1 MRNDDIDY
9 IKEIDFEGAITSIQ
23 GDSLEKIKDQMKNC
37 SCKIECNEKGNG
49 SGFFSLVPFP
59 NKTLLVPVLMTNNHV
74 LGKEDI
80 IKGKKI
86 NIKMEDKKFS
96 ILIDD
101 SRRVFTDQSFDITII
116 EMINSDG
123 LDFNKFLDIDDSIY
137 KENFYEFFKNR
148 SIYLI
153 HHPKSKDETEF
164 AVGIIKSISIDTNV
178 INHTCKSEPGSSGS
192 PILDLKTN
200 KIIGIHKGS
209 VNNQKYNVGTFIKDP
224 VEKFYKECGNKIIS
238 VEFLSGNPKKENK
251 IKNINNYNS
260 QNQYNNYN
268 GKYNKSEL
276 KSNNNIIQNI
286 NDKINN
292 NLSYNEFSLFNE
304 DNKNHEKYDL
314 IEENNYKE
322 NDDNNIGLKNKK
334 VFNNNINNGDNKMI
348 NYKNIKDDLGSI
360 NGNSMKEQNPNIID
374 EITIKYIKKNINA
387 FDVILKLQL
396 YGLKETISSDKLFG
410 EHFVGN
416 NNHLCKIIIGNKEYE
431 LKSYLN
437 KECDEINKNE
447 FEIKLKGISKVTDLS
462 CMFCG
467 CLSLDS
473 IKGFSNI
480 NTSKIT
486 RLSYLF
492 SCCKIT
498 SIPDISKW
506 DTSNVESIDNMF
518 LHCFNLKSLPDISK
532 WNTSNIKYITNLF
545 SDCQKLEYI
554 PDISKWDTNNL
565 QDMKGLFAACYSL
578 KSLPDISKWKTT
590 KIKSFYYL
598 FNSCFKLVDL
608 PDISKWDTSNITDM
622 SSLFENC
629 TSLEFLPDISG
640 WNTSKVTNMNSMFAN
655 CKSLASLPDISKWNT
670 SNVKDMYSMF
680 SFCAKLFELPDISK
694 WDITNVQNK
703 SNMFFNCN
711 KNLNIP
717 EKFKLNPISNL
728 IGIYS
733 DGFKSILDI
742 FK

>member
-1 MRNDDIDY
+1 MRKDY

-59 NKTLLVPVLMTNNHV
+59 NKTHLVPVLMTNNHV

-251 IKNINNYNS
+251 IKNINNYDS
-260 QNQYNNYN
+260 QNQNNNYN

-292 NLSYNEFSLFNE
+292 NLSYNEFSLFNQ
-304 DNKNHEKYDL
+304 DNKNYKKYDL

-322 NDDNNIGLKNKK
+322 NYDNNIGLKNKK

-360 NGNSMKEQNPNIID
+360 NDNSMKEQNPNIID

-387 FDVILKLQL
+387 FDVLLKLQL
-396 YGLKETISSDKLFG
+396 YGLKETNSSDKLFG
-410 EHFVGN
+410 EHFVEN

-492 SCCKIT
+492 CCCKIT

-506 DTSNVESIDNMF
+506 DTSNVESIDHMF

-532 WNTSNIKYITNLF
+532 WNTSNIKYFTNLF
-545 SDCQKLEYI
+545 SDCKNLEYI

-565 QDMKGLFAACYSL
+565 QDMKGLFAACSSL

-590 KIKSFYYL
+590 KIKSFHYL
-598 FNSCFKLVDL
+598 FYSCSKLVDL

-622 SSLFENC
+622 SNLFENC

-640 WNTSKVTNMNSMFAN
+640 WNTSKVTNMNRMFYN
-655 CKSLASLPDISKWNT
+655 CKSLLFLPDISKWNT
-670 SNVKDMYSMF
+670 SNVQDMNSMF
-680 SFCAKLFELPDISK
+680 FFCANLFELPDISK

-728 IGIYS
+728 FGIYS
-733 DGFKSILDI
+733 DGFKSIIDI